1 VPAPDG
7 APVPAGL
14 PEPDALLVH
23 DAELGT
29 KGGARAAFTD
39 VLRRNLVRQL
49 GMGPGAISS
58 VGDRILV
65 DRPGPDALDGV
76 ARTFGV
82 AHATPV
88 WAEPA
93 DLDRIVARAVA
104 LATSLEAPVAS
115 FAVRARR
122 ARTAFAVPSPEVEAT
137 VGSAVAVATGW
148 PVSLR
153 APACTVHVEVVGGR
167 AWVGLGR
174 VAGPG
179 GLPVGVSGHVVALV
193 SAGIDSP
200 VAAWRLLH
208 RGAAV
213 VAVHCHAQPFTDRS
227 SERKAGRL
235 VAELARWGLTEPW
248 WSVPIGEAQRELVIA
263 APDPLRTLLTRR
275 LILRVGAAIAATT
288 GARALVTGDSLGQVA
303 SQTLSNLA
311 AVDAAVD
318 LPVLRP
324 LVGDDKAEITA
335 RARVAGT
342 YDISAEPHQDCCTL
356 FEPRRPATRS
366 TGAQLD
372 RVEEAVDVGALVA
385 ACVAAA
391 VRRDPCAH
399 GPTVDGTT
407 VDGPH
412 EDGATA
418 GRSAA
423 AGPRA
428 AGRRDGRAVD
438 APGPVRG

>member
-1 VPAPDG
+1 
-7 APVPAGL
+7 
-14 PEPDALLVH
+14 VH

-29 KGGARAAFTD
+29 KRGARASFAEA
-39 VLRRNLVRQL
+39 LRRNLARQL
-49 GMGPGAISS
+49 GAGAGAIAW
-58 VGDRILV
+58 VGDRLLV
-65 DRPGPDALDGV
+65 ERPGPDALDAV

-88 WAEPA
+88 WGEPA
-93 DLDRIVARAVA
+93 DLDRVTARAVA
-104 LATSLEAPVAS
+104 LATAVADPVAG

-122 ARTAFAVPSPEVEAT
+122 ARTTFAVPSPEVEAT
-137 VGSAVAVATGW
+137 VGAAVAVATGW
-148 PVSLR
+148 SVSLR
-153 APACTVHVEVVGGR
+153 APALTVHVEVVGGR

-179 GLPVGVSGHVVALV
+179 GLPVGTQGRVVALL

-208 RGAAV
+208 RGASV
-213 VAVHCHAQPFTDRS
+213 VAVHCHAQPFTDAS
-227 SERKAGRL
+227 SERKAVRL
-235 VAELARWGLTEPW
+235 VGELARWGLVEPW

-263 APDPLRTLLTRR
+263 GPEPLRTLLTRR
-275 LILRVGAAIAATT
+275 IVLRVGAAIADRE

-303 SQTLSNLA
+303 SQTLANLA

-335 RARVAGT
+335 RARTAGT
-342 YDISAEPHQDCCTL
+342 YAISAEPHQDCCTL

-366 TGAQLD
+366 TAAQLAAA
-372 RVEEAVDVGALVA
+372 EAAVDVDALVA

-391 VRRDPCAH
+391 VRRDPVAA
-399 GPTVDGTT
+399 PT
-407 VDGPH
+407 
-412 EDGATA
+412 A
-418 GRSAA
+418 
-423 AGPRA
+423 
-428 AGRRDGRAVD
+428 
-438 APGPVRG
+438 VRG